1 MENKLYPNYSDMSK
15 FKKATLGKIKD
26 ESEIIKVNPKELDS
40 NGHILPSYEERVLGE
55 FQNVKY
61 HYLALENSL
70 RQELKEELKQEM
82 KKVDTDFERIA
93 LEKEEFEKEKK
104 KKDAELKQKEEELIS
119 KEHELQKLLGVLE
132 STKKSIREIKKDYTY
147 FETLNRALKHE
158 SNKDIA
164 KDLYKQLNKLVEE
177 QHKRDKENIHAIKQF
192 DIR

>member
-1 MENKLYPNYSDMSK
+1 M
-15 FKKATLGKIKD
+15 
-26 ESEIIKVNPKELDS
+26 KVKELDS

-61 HYLALENSL
+61 HYLTLENSL
-70 RQELKEELKQEM
+70 RQELKEELKQEI

-132 STKKSIREIKKDYTY
+132 STKKSIREIK
-147 FETLNRALKHE
+147 R
-158 SNKDIA
+158 
-164 KDLYKQLNKLVEE
+164 LY
-177 QHKRDKENIHAIKQF
+177 IF
-192 DIR
+192 